1 MTEGCSG
8 CRSECWASEVRGEW
22 NRTEDA
28 GPGCL
33 WGRQAINLKGTGIP
47 RTKRTEEGAGKQQ
60 SWVRCHIGSK
70 VSDTW
75 SFFTFLLSRM
85 ILLSLAN
92 VTRKVLF
99 CGKTA

>member
-8 CRSECWASEVRGEW
+8 YRSECWASEVRGEW
-22 NRTEDA
+22 NRPEDP
-28 GPGCL
+28 GSGCL
-33 WGRQAINLKGTGIP
+33 WGRQAINVKEHESPEP
-47 RTKRTEEGAGKQQ
+47 RELRREQEKN
-60 SWVRCHIGSK
+60 SK
-70 VSDTW
+70 VSDMW

-92 VTRKVLF
+92 VTRNVLF